1 MISYNT
7 ACRQIGQLM
16 KDYPGHQMLAHMIN
30 NIMKGAKSPKKKG
43 PSVIGRNYAHKGTKK
58 EYPNGYNTAREQAR
72 RLA

>member
-1 MISYNT
+1 
-7 ACRQIGQLM
+7 M

-30 NIMKGAKSPKKKG
+30 NIMKGAKPPKKKG

-58 EYPNGYNTAREQAR
+58 EYPSGYNTAS

>member
-1 MISYNT
+1 MISYDA
-7 ACRQIGQLM
+7 ACRQSEQLM

-30 NIMKGAKSPKKKG
+30 NIMKGAKPPKKKG

-58 EYPNGYNTAREQAR
+58 EYPSGYNTAS